1 MMHVTGNG
9 SPTKRFLFHPLFD
22 GYFRQRSTVVA
33 AMASN
38 PPFFDPLLLDIRL
51 PALRTHKHALDVMY
65 FPNFFHTVLLA
76 IAAQDRIGIVGIAR
90 RAQPRWPCPVMAPG
104 DVLTQFR
111 TPDRMPA

>member
-1 MMHVTGNG
+1 MMHMTGNG
-9 SPTKRFLFHPLFD
+9 SPTKRFLFHALFN

-38 PPFFDPLLLDIRL
+38 PPFFDPFLLDIRL

-76 IAAQDRIGIVGIAR
+76 GATQDRTGIIWIAR
-90 RAQPRWPCPVMAPG
+90 LTNLRLRCLAVAPG
-104 DVLTQFR
+104 Y
-111 TPDRMPA
+111 